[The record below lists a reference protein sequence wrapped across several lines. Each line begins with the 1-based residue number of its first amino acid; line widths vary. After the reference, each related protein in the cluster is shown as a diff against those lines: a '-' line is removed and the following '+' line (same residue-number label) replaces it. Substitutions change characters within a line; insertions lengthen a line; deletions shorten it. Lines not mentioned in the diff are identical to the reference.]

1 MQPSRQKRAP
11 DSPGLIGNGMLYW
24 PEFDFDFRL
33 DIHRLLPHVAAIEA
47 YQEAAANRVR
57 PPQWRE
63 QSPADAME
71 ILPPDL
77 LAQKPPQ
84 EAPIEI
90 RKRQVLVRN
99 ASLTQA
105 WVRERFVPGSSP
117 FSLADIFTMHQMVAD
132 ESGVRYKS
140 EGALRTSGVQ
150 VGRREVGGLHAGAPP
165 ARLPRLMD
173 RYVRFI
179 NDNYLRTLPPVIH
192 GLVAHFFFTTIH
204 PFDDGNGRL
213 CRLVSAAILFQRG
226 YNGHGFYALSNYFYD
241 NEIKYHSLL
250 HRCWQQPLPFDLTPF
265 VAFGME
271 GMTLE
276 LQGINSFIKMKLN
289 RNLDRETLEPDRSAC
304 RLAALGKGPSQQR
317 GPAFERPSVAPVI
330 FQV

>member
-1 MQPSRQKRAP
+1 MQPSRRKRAP
-11 DSPGLIGNGMLYW
+11 DSPGLIDNGMLYW

-63 QSPADAME
+63 QSPPEETE
-71 ILPPDL
+71 ISPPDL
-77 LAQKPPQ
+77 LAQERLQK
-84 EAPIEI
+84 ATIEI
-90 RKRQVLVRN
+90 RKQQVLIRN

-105 WVRERFVPGSSP
+105 WVRERFAPGSAP
-117 FSLADIFTMHQMVAD
+117 LSLADILTMHRMVAD

-165 ARLPRLMD
+165 DRLPRLMD

-179 NDNYLRTLPPVIH
+179 NGNHLRSLPPVIH

-226 YNGHGFYALSNYFYD
+226 YGGHGFYALSNYFYD

-289 RNLDRETLEPDRSAC
+289 RSLDRETSAPARKKRRNLR
-304 RLAALGKGPSQQR
+304 RLAPLGRLHPSTEALRSNGLTL
-317 GPAFERPSVAPVI
+317 
-330 FQV
+330 